1 MKGMASLAALAAC
14 CVLAFASCGR
24 DRADV
29 VRVAPQGDTRVDLSP
44 VDLSGHAGFDQL
56 DRFVQSTGATADV
69 MQVYE
74 DLSRLAPDNRL
85 VLLRAAHAAL
95 VLDPSDAGLRVASG
109 ILAKLAPAPDA
120 PADPDVQFI
129 DLILATRALARVS
142 SGDTLSVDGATAPM
156 ARQVL
161 ERTGTLG
168 AATAWVGPHGAT
180 AADANRMLDA
190 IRQALAAHDATQAP
204 AQDAAIAPPP
214 AVAPAPVPDG
224 AATP

>member
-1 MKGMASLAALAAC
+1 MKGMAGPAALAAC

-29 VRVAPQGDTRVDLSP
+29 VRVAPQGDTRVDLAP

-95 VLDPSDAGLRVASG
+95 VLDASDAGLRVASG
-109 ILAKLAPAPDA
+109 ILAKLAPPPDA
-120 PADPDVQFI
+120 PADPDVQFV
-129 DLILATRALARVS
+129 DLILATRALARAS
-142 SGDTLSVDGATAPM
+142 SGDTLDVGEATAPM

-168 AATAWVGPHGAT
+168 AATGWVGPHGAT

-190 IRQALAAHDATQAP
+190 IRQALATHEASQGAP
-204 AQDAAIAPPP
+204 QDAAA
-214 AVAPAPVPDG
+214 APAPAETASPAPGG